1 MVFEIDISI
10 TTVYVTVSRHLKG
23 RYTAT
28 TSDHCS
34 VSLQKKKGKPQNKS
48 TDILLRVQSDLI
60 SAWPVH
66 TVTVTR
72 TELAQRRNAW
82 L

>member
-1 MVFEIDISI
+1 MVFKIDISI
-10 TTVYVTVSRHLKG
+10 TTAYVTVSRHVKG
-23 RYTAT
+23 CYTAT

-34 VSLQKKKGKPQNKS
+34 VSLKKNKKTKGKPQNKS
-48 TDILLRVQSDLI
+48 TDILLCVQSDLI

-72 TELAQRRNAW
+72 TELAQR
-82 L
+82 